1 MRINGSARMSSSGR
15 NERRN
20 LCTKRFPRERTKKR
34 TKKDVCE
41 RRTCG
46 RTKALNE
53 GAFHERRKPTN
64 DETVNER
71 RTFSWTKAADERR
84 TLARNEGTNVPTKNL
99 RNLLF
104 DERRN
109 PRTNEGPTNVRR
121 TFLNPHIGIT
131 LYFILYALLY
141 FLCYGYTCKCIVYYY
156 TYGKEN
162 PFVLSLG
169 RKEGRSCIYYYG
181 YGQK

>member
-1 MRINGSARMSSSGR
+1 MRINGSARMSSLGR

-20 LCTKRFPRERTKKR
+20 LCTKRSRRERTKKR

-41 RRTCG
+41 RRTCERSKPTNEEFVNVRRTFS
-46 RTKALNE
+46 RTKA
-53 GAFHERRKPTN
+53 
-64 DETVNER
+64 VNER
-71 RTFSWTKAADERR
+71 RAF
-84 TLARNEGTNVPTKNL
+84 ARNEGTNVPTKNL

-109 PRTNEGPTNVRR
+109 LRTNEGLYERR
-121 TFLNPHIGIT
+121 TSLNPHIGIT
-131 LYFILYALLY
+131 LYYILYILLY

-162 PFVLSLG
+162 SFS
-169 RKEGRSCIYYYG
+169 
-181 YGQK
+181 